1 MPSAFTKGK
10 NTMHST
16 PAPLSLPERLRA
28 AGILP
33 TRQRLA
39 IAQVL
44 LQQPVHM
51 CADEVLLA
59 ARKILPTLSRATVYN
74 TLPVMVQGGL
84 LRALRMDAER
94 MIYDSR
100 VEAHSHIYHEDTGMV
115 QDLDASEL
123 SLPHIPSLPS
133 DLEVVGYDL
142 IVRVRKH
149 TTH

>member
-1 MPSAFTKGK
+1 
-10 NTMHST
+10 
-16 PAPLSLPERLRA
+16 
-28 AGILP
+28 
-33 TRQRLA
+33 
-39 IAQVL
+39 
-44 LQQPVHM
+44 
-51 CADEVLLA
+51 
-59 ARKILPTLSRATVYN
+59 
-74 TLPVMVQGGL
+74 MVQGGL